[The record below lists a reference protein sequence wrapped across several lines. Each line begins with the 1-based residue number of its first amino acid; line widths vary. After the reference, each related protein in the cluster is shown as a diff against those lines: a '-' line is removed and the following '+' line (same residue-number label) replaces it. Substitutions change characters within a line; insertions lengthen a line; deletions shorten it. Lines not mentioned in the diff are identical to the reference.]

1 MIVKSSDADRYAAHP
16 PKDLVAALV
25 FGPDSGLV
33 RERAEALMKTVVD
46 DLNDAFRVA
55 DLDDSALST
64 DPARLSDEAAA
75 ISMLGGRRVVR
86 VRGAGN
92 SLARLFE
99 SFLEEPS
106 GDALI
111 VIEGGDLAKGAGLRK
126 VFEDADNAAAIA
138 CYPDSARD
146 LFDVV
151 RSGLK
156 AEGISIAPDAL
167 EDAVSRLGSDRGVT
181 RRELEKLALYA
192 HGQKSVSLE
201 DVRATLGDEAEAR
214 VEEVIDAAGN
224 GDVAKLDLALERLW
238 IAGTSPIQIVRQA
251 MSHFQRLL
259 LVSVE
264 SRRGETIDGAM
275 RKLRPPV
282 HFARATSFKNQ
293 AQRWSEAT
301 LGDVLDQLLDT
312 EALCKTTAVPAEAA
326 CGRALMSIA
335 ARART
340 R

>member
-1 MIVKSSDADRYAAHP
+1 MD
-16 PKDLVAALV
+16 
-25 FGPDSGLV
+25 
-33 RERAEALMKTVVD
+33 
-46 DLNDAFRVA
+46 
-55 DLDDSALST
+55 
-64 DPARLSDEAAA
+64 
-75 ISMLGGRRVVR
+75 
-86 VRGAGN
+86 
-92 SLARLFE
+92 
-99 SFLEEPS
+99 EPS

-111 VIEGGDLAKGAGLRK
+111 VVEGGDLAKGTGLRK
-126 VFEDADNAAAIA
+126 LFEEADNAAAIA

-156 AEGISIAPDAL
+156 AEGLTIAPDAL

-192 HGQKSVSLE
+192 HGQRGVNLE
-201 DVRATLGDEAEAR
+201 DVRAILGDEAEAR
-214 VEEVIDAAGN
+214 VEEAIDAAGN

-238 IAGTSPIQIVRQA
+238 IAGTSPIQVVRQA

-264 SRRGETIDGAM
+264 SKRGEGIDGTI
-275 RKLRPPV
+275 RKLRPPL
-282 HFARATSFKNQ
+282 HFSRATSFKNQ
-293 AQRWSEAT
+293 AQRWSEANV
-301 LGDVLDQLLDT
+301 LEVLDQLLDT

-326 CGRALMSIA
+326 CGRALMNVA
-335 ARART
+335 ARARA